1 MLLEFLIV
9 PFINA
14 LLFLY
19 EFIGEDFGLA
29 IIIFTVAL
37 RLITY
42 PFTKQQMDSS
52 KKMQEMTSSKKY
64 KDMQRK
70 YKNDREKLAQEQM
83 KIYQEMGIN
92 PLGSCLPSM
101 IQMVIIIPVYYAV
114 SRALVS
120 TPLQLLQLQKDIYSS
135 AFAKLIPLNSQWLW
149 IKDMGQPERL
159 YLDFLPDIGIP
170 MLGNLAD
177 IGIPVLTILVVIT
190 SFLQSKMLPTTGGP
204 DDQGAQMAKSMT
216 YTMPIMFALIAYSS
230 PAGLALY
237 FLISNLVGILQYIL
251 MGRVDWRNLLPSR
264 GNA

>member
-19 EFIGEDFGLA
+19 EYIGKDFGLA
-29 IIIFTVAL
+29 IIIFTVVL

-42 PFTKQQMDSS
+42 PFTKQQLESS
-52 KKMQEMTSSKKY
+52 RKMQEMTQSKKY
-64 KDMQRK
+64 KDIQKK

-83 KIYQEMGIN
+83 KLYQEMGIN
-92 PLGSCLPSM
+92 PMSSCLPSM
-101 IQMVIIIPVYYAV
+101 IQMIIIIPVYYAV

-120 TPLQLLQLQKDIYSS
+120 TPLQLLQFQKDIYTS
-135 AFAKLIPLNSQWLW
+135 AFARLIPMNSQWLW

-159 YLDFLPDIGIP
+159 YLSFLPDV
-170 MLGNLAD
+170 
-177 IGIPVLTILVVIT
+177 GIPVLTILVVIT
-190 SFLQSKMLPTTGGP
+190 SFLQSKMLPMGTG
-204 DDQGAQMAKSMT
+204 DDQSAQMSKSMT

-251 MGRVDWRNLLPSR
+251 MGRVDWGNLFPSR
-264 GNA
+264 KNA

>member
-1 MLLEFLIV
+1 MLEFLIV

-42 PFTKQQMDSS
+42 PFTKQQLDSS
-52 KKMQEMTSSKKY
+52 KKMQELTQSQKY
-64 KDMQRK
+64 KQMQKK
-70 YKNDREKLAQEQM
+70 YKNDREKMAQEQM
-83 KIYQEMGIN
+83 KLYQEMGIS
-92 PLGSCLPSM
+92 PFGSCLPSM

-114 SRALVS
+114 SRTLVS

-159 YLDFLPDIGIP
+159 YLDILP
-170 MLGNLAD
+170 D

-190 SFLQSKMLPTTGGP
+190 SFLQSKMLPTTGSG
-204 DDQGAQMAKSMT
+204 DDQSAQMAKSMT
-216 YTMPIMFALIAYSS
+216 YTMPIMFALIAYSA

-251 MGRVDWRNLLPSR
+251 MGRVDLSNLFPSR
-264 GNA
+264 KAA

>member
-19 EFIGEDFGLA
+19 EFIGENFGLA
-29 IIIFTVAL
+29 IIIFTVVL
-37 RLITY
+37 RLVTY

-52 KKMQEMTSSKKY
+52 KKMQELTSSKKY
-64 KDMQRK
+64 KDIQRK
-70 YKNDREKLAQEQM
+70 HKNDKEKFAQEQM
-83 KIYQEMGIN
+83 KLYQEMGIN

-120 TPLQLLQLQKDIYSS
+120 TPLQLLQLSKDIYSAS
-135 AFAKLIPLNSQWLW
+135 FAKLIPLNSEWWW
-149 IKDMGQPERL
+149 IQDMGQPERL
-159 YLDFLPDIGIP
+159 YLDILP
-170 MLGNLAD
+170 D
-177 IGIPVLTILVVIT
+177 IGIPVLTILVVIS
-190 SFLQSKMLPTTGGP
+190 SFLQSKMLPTTGSP

-251 MGRVDWRNLLPSR
+251 MGRVDLSNLLPSR
-264 GNA
+264 KNT

>member
-9 PFINA
+9 PFINI

-19 EFIGEDFGLA
+19 EFIGKDFGLA
-29 IIIFTVAL
+29 VIIFTVVL

-42 PFTKQQMDSS
+42 PFTKQQLDSS
-52 KKMQEMTSSKKY
+52 KKMQELTSSKKY
-64 KDMQRK
+64 KDIQRK
-70 YKNDREKLAQEQM
+70 YKNDKEKLAQEQM
-83 KIYQEMGIN
+83 KLYQEMGIN
-92 PLGSCLPSM
+92 PLGSCLPSV
-101 IQMVIIIPVYYAV
+101 IQMVVIIPVYYAV

-120 TPLQLLQLQKDIYSS
+120 TPLQLLQFQKDIYSS
-135 AFAKLIPLNSQWLW
+135 AFARLIPLHSQWLW

-159 YLDFLPDIGIP
+159 YLSFLP
-170 MLGNLAD
+170 D

-190 SFLQSKMLPTTGGP
+190 SFLQSKMLPTPSGP
-204 DDQGAQMAKSMT
+204 DDQGAQMTKSMT

-230 PAGLALY
+230 PAALALY

-264 GNA
+264 KTT

>member
-1 MLLEFLIV
+1 MLEFLIK

-29 IIIFTVAL
+29 IIIFTIAL
-37 RLITY
+37 RLLTY
-42 PFTKQQMDSS
+42 PFTKQQVDSS
-52 KKMQEMTSSKKY
+52 KKMQDLTSSKKY

-70 YKNDREKLAQEQM
+70 YKNDKEKMAQEQM
-83 KIYQEMGIN
+83 KLYQEMGIN
-92 PLGSCLPSM
+92 PFGSCLPSM
-101 IQMVIIIPVYYAV
+101 IQMMIIIPVYFAV

-120 TPLQLLQLQKDIYSS
+120 TPLQLLQFQKDIYSS
-135 AFAKLIPLNSQWLW
+135 TFARLIPMNSQWLW

-159 YLDFLPDIGIP
+159 FLDFLPDV
-170 MLGNLAD
+170 
-177 IGIPVLTILVVIT
+177 GIPVLTILVVIT
-190 SFLQSKMLPTTGGP
+190 SFLQSKMLPTSSSP

-264 GNA
+264 KTT

>member
-9 PFINA
+9 PFINI

-19 EFIGEDFGLA
+19 EFIGKDFGLA
-29 IIIFTVAL
+29 IIIFTVVL
-37 RLITY
+37 RLVTY
-42 PFTKQQMDSS
+42 PFTKQQLDSS
-52 KKMQEMTSSKKY
+52 KKMQEITQSKKY
-64 KDMQRK
+64 KDIQRK
-70 YKNDREKLAQEQM
+70 YKGDREKLAQEQM
-83 KIYQEMGIN
+83 KLYQEAGYN
-92 PLGSCLPSM
+92 PLSGCFPSM

-120 TPLQLLQLQKDIYSS
+120 TPLQLLQFQKDIYSS
-135 AFAKLIPLNSQWLW
+135 AFARLIPLHSQWLW

-159 YLDFLPDIGIP
+159 YLSILP
-170 MLGNLAD
+170 D

-204 DDQGAQMAKSMT
+204 DDQGAQMTKSMT

-230 PAGLALY
+230 PAALALY

-264 GNA
+264 KTT

>member
-1 MLLEFLIV
+1 MLEFLIV

-37 RLITY
+37 RLLTY
-42 PFTKQQMDSS
+42 PFTKQQLDSS
-52 KKMQEMTSSKKY
+52 KKMQELTQSKKY
-64 KDMQRK
+64 QQMQKK
-70 YKNDREKLAQEQM
+70 YKNDREKMAQEQM
-83 KIYQEMGIN
+83 KLYQEEGIS
-92 PLGSCLPSM
+92 PFGSCLPSM

-114 SRALVS
+114 SRVLVS

-159 YLDFLPDIGIP
+159 YLDILP
-170 MLGNLAD
+170 D

-190 SFLQSKMLPTTGGP
+190 SFLQSKMLPTTGSP

-251 MGRVDWRNLLPSR
+251 MGRVDLSNLFPSR
-264 GNA
+264 KSA

>member
-9 PFINA
+9 PFINI

-19 EFIGEDFGLA
+19 EFIGKDFGLA
-29 IIIFTVAL
+29 IIIFTVVL

-42 PFTKQQMDSS
+42 PFTKQQLDSA
-52 KKMQEMTSSKKY
+52 KKMQDLTSSKKY
-64 KDMQRK
+64 KDIQRK
-70 YKNDREKLAQEQM
+70 YKNDKEKLAQEQM
-83 KIYQEMGIN
+83 KLYQEMGIN

-101 IQMVIIIPVYYAV
+101 IQMVVIIPVYYAV

-120 TPLQLLQLQKDIYSS
+120 TPLQLLQFQKDIYSS
-135 AFAKLIPLNSQWLW
+135 AFARLIPLHSQWLW

-159 YLDFLPDIGIP
+159 YLSILP
-170 MLGNLAD
+170 D

-190 SFLQSKMLPTTGGP
+190 SFLQSKMLPTTGSP
-204 DDQGAQMAKSMT
+204 DDQGAQMTKSMT

-230 PAGLALY
+230 PAALALY

-264 GNA
+264 KTT

>member
-9 PFINA
+9 PFINV

-19 EFIGEDFGLA
+19 EYIGKDIGLA
-29 IIIFTVAL
+29 IIIFTVVL

-42 PFTKQQMDSS
+42 PFTKQQLDSS
-52 KKMQEMTSSKKY
+52 KKMQELTQSQKY
-64 KDMQRK
+64 KQMQKK
-70 YKNDREKLAQEQM
+70 YKNDKEKLAQEQM
-83 KIYQEMGIN
+83 KLYQEMGIS
-92 PLGSCLPSM
+92 PFGSCLPSL

-135 AFAKLIPLNSQWLW
+135 AFSKLVPLNSQWLW

-170 MLGNLAD
+170 
-177 IGIPVLTILVVIT
+177 VLTILVVIT
-190 SFLQSKMLPTTGGP
+190 SFLQSKMLPTTGSG
-204 DDQGAQMAKSMT
+204 DDQSAQMAKSMT

-251 MGRVDWRNLLPSR
+251 MGRVDWSNLFPSR
-264 GNA
+264 KSA

>member
-19 EFIGEDFGLA
+19 EFIGENFGLA
-29 IIIFTVAL
+29 IIIFTVVL
-37 RLITY
+37 RLVTY
-42 PFTKQQMDSS
+42 PFTKQQLDSS
-52 KKMQEMTSSKKY
+52 KKMQELTSSRKY
-64 KDMQRK
+64 QQMQKK
-70 YKNDREKLAQEQM
+70 YKNDREKMAQEQM
-83 KIYQEMGIN
+83 KLYQEMGIN

-159 YLDFLPDIGIP
+159 YLDILP
-170 MLGNLAD
+170 D

-190 SFLQSKMLPTTGGP
+190 SFLQSKMLPTTGSP

-251 MGRVDWRNLLPSR
+251 MGRVDLSNLFPSR
-264 GNA
+264 KSA

>member
-1 MLLEFLIV
+1 MLEFLIV

-19 EFIGEDFGLA
+19 EFIGENFGLA

-37 RLITY
+37 RLLTY

-52 KKMQEMTSSKKY
+52 KKMQEMTASKKY
-64 KDMQRK
+64 QQIQKK
-70 YKNDREKLAQEQM
+70 YKGDREKLAAEQM

-101 IQMVIIIPVYYAV
+101 IQMVIIIPVYFAV

-120 TPLQLLQLQKDIYSS
+120 TPLQLLQLGKDIYSS
-135 AFAKLIPLNSQWLW
+135 AFAKLIPLNSQWGW

-159 YLDFLPDIGIP
+159 YLDILP
-170 MLGNLAD
+170 D

-190 SFLQSKMLPTTGGP
+190 SFLQSKMLPTTGSP
-204 DDQGAQMAKSMT
+204 DDQSAQMAKSMT
-216 YTMPIMFALIAYSS
+216 YTMPIMFAMIAYSS

-251 MGRVDWRNLLPSR
+251 MGRVDWSNLFPSR
-264 GNA
+264 KA

>member
-1 MLLEFLIV
+1 
-9 PFINA
+9 
-14 LLFLY
+14 
-19 EFIGEDFGLA
+19 
-29 IIIFTVAL
+29 
-37 RLITY
+37 
-42 PFTKQQMDSS
+42 
-52 KKMQEMTSSKKY
+52 MQEMTSSKKY

-70 YKNDREKLAQEQM
+70 YKNDKEKLAQEQM
-83 KIYQEMGIN
+83 KLYQEMGIN

-135 AFAKLIPLNSQWLW
+135 AFARLIPLNSQWLW

-159 YLDFLPDIGIP
+159 YLDILPDF
-170 MLGNLAD
+170 
-177 IGIPVLTILVVIT
+177 GIPVLTILVVIT

>member
-1 MLLEFLIV
+1 MLEFLIV

-37 RLITY
+37 RLLTY
-42 PFTKQQMDSS
+42 PFTKQQLDSS
-52 KKMQEMTSSKKY
+52 KKMQELTQSKKY
-64 KDMQRK
+64 QQMQKK
-70 YKNDREKLAQEQM
+70 YKNDREKMAQEQM
-83 KIYQEMGIN
+83 KLYQEEGIS
-92 PLGSCLPSM
+92 PFGSCLPSM

-114 SRALVS
+114 SRVLVS

-159 YLDFLPDIGIP
+159 YLDILP
-170 MLGNLAD
+170 D

-190 SFLQSKMLPTTGGP
+190 SFLQSKMLPTTGSP
-204 DDQGAQMAKSMT
+204 DDQSAQMAKSMT

-251 MGRVDWRNLLPSR
+251 MGRVDLSNLFPSR
-264 GNA
+264 KSA